1 MTETIDDIIENF
13 SQLDDWEDRYRYVIE
28 LSHAL
33 PPFPES
39 ARNDANKVRGCV
51 SQVWLLSSRDNSEN
65 PILTFQGDSD
75 AHIVRGLIYILLA
88 FYSGKKASE
97 ILTADAEGLLAKLG
111 LNENLTPQRSN
122 GLRAMIKRIRAES
135 SL

>member
-1 MTETIDDIIENF
+1 M
-13 SQLDDWEDRYRYVIE
+13 
-28 LSHAL
+28 
-33 PPFPES
+33 
-39 ARNDANKVRGCV
+39 
-51 SQVWLLSSRDNSEN
+51 SSRDNSEN

-97 ILTADAEGLLAKLG
+97 IRDADAEGLFETLG

-122 GLRAMIKRIRAES
+122 GLKSMIERIRNES
-135 SL
+135 YV